1 MRSWMLGMCVLLAST
16 PSLADDKAKA
26 KQLYDEGLRH
36 YQVAEYTQAIDA
48 WKQAYLISKKPLLLF
63 NIGQAYRLSGDCTQ
77 AMTFYDNYTEAEPNP
92 KNQDELDQAVAA
104 CKSGKPTDTKPTD
117 TKPTDTKPTDTKP
130 AITTT
135 TTTETKP
142 VETKPV
148 ETKPAEPTPV
158 APPPPAPA
166 EASSGHRGL
175 GMIIGIG
182 GVVLEGG
189 AVFFALQSKGKAD
202 DVQKYV
208 AMTHTFDDTAKGLQ
222 SDGERDNKLAWGLG
236 IAGGAAIIAG
246 AVLYITGGASE
257 EHGVAIVPT
266 RDGAQVGWSTTF

>member
-1 MRSWMLGMCVLLAST
+1 MRSWLLGMCVLFAST

-77 AMTFYDNYTEAEPNP
+77 AMTFYDNYQEAEPKP
-92 KNQDELDQAVAA
+92 KNQDELDQAIAA
-104 CKSGKPTDTKPTD
+104 CKDAKPAVTDTKPVD
-117 TKPTDTKPTDTKP
+117 TKPV
-130 AITTT
+130 
-135 TTTETKP
+135 ETVP

-148 ETKPAEPTPV
+148 ETKPVAPPPV
-158 APPPPAPA
+158 KVEPPPPAPQA
-166 EASSGHRGL
+166 SSSGHRGL
-175 GMIIGIG
+175 GMIVSIG

-189 AVFFALQSKGKAD
+189 AVFFALQSKSKAD
-202 DVQKYV
+202 DVEKYV
-208 AMTHTFDDTAKGLQ
+208 AQSHVFDAKAKALQ
-222 SDGERDNKLAWGLG
+222 SDGERDNKLAWGFG
-236 IAGGAAIIAG
+236 IAGGAAIVAG
-246 AVLYITGGASE
+246 AVLYFTGGSSD

-266 RDGAQVGWSTTF
+266 GDGAHVSWSTSF

>member
-16 PSLADDKAKA
+16 PSLADDQAKA

-36 YQVAEYTQAIDA
+36 YQVAEYTQAIDS

-63 NIGQAYRLSGDCTQ
+63 NIGQAYRLSGDCAH
-77 AMTFYDNYTEAEPNP
+77 AMTFYDNYTDAEPNP
-92 KNQDELDQAVAA
+92 SNQDELDQAIAA
-104 CKSGKPTDTKPTD
+104 CKNA
-117 TKPTDTKPTDTKP
+117 KP
-130 AITTT
+130 AATTTNPALTTT
-135 TTTETKP
+135 TTTTPTTDTKP

-148 ETKPAEPTPV
+148 ETKPVETPV
-158 APPPPAPA
+158 KVEPPPPPAPA
-166 EASSGHRGL
+166 PSGGHRGVA
-175 GMIIGIG
+175 MIVGIG

-189 AVFFALQSKGKAD
+189 AVFFALQGKSKAD

-208 AMTHTFDDTAKGLQ
+208 MQANVFDAKAKALQ
-222 SDGERDNKLAWGLG
+222 ADGERANKLAWGLG

-246 AVLYITGGASE
+246 AVLYLTGGSGD

-266 RDGAQVGWSTTF
+266 PEGAQVGWSTTF

>member
-1 MRSWMLGMCVLLAST
+1 MCVLLAST

-63 NIGQAYRLSGDCTQ
+63 NIGQAYRLSGDCAQ
-77 AMTFYDNYTEAEPNP
+77 AMTFYDNYTDAEPNP

-104 CKSGKPTDTKPTD
+104 CKNAKPAVTTDTKPPATTD
-117 TKPTDTKPTDTKP
+117 TKPP
-130 AITTT
+130 ALTTT
-135 TTTETKP
+135 TTTKPVDTRP
-142 VETKPV
+142 VETTPV
-148 ETKPAEPTPV
+148 EPPPPVKVEP
-158 APPPPAPA
+158 APPPPAPVQ
-166 EASSGHRGL
+166 EASGGHRGI
-175 GMIIGIG
+175 GMIVGIG

-189 AVFFALQSKGKAD
+189 AVFFALQGGSKAD
-202 DVQKYV
+202 EVQKYV
-208 AMTHTFDDTAKGLQ
+208 MTNGVFDAKAKALQ
-222 SDGERDNKLAWGLG
+222 SDGERDNKLAWGFG

-246 AVLYITGGASE
+246 AVLYLTGGASE

-266 RDGAQVGWSTTF
+266 PDGARVGWSTTF

>member
-1 MRSWMLGMCVLLAST
+1 MRSWLLGMCVLLASA
-16 PSLADDKAKA
+16 PVLADDKAKA
-26 KQLYDEGLRH
+26 KELYDEGLRH

-77 AMTFYDNYTEAEPNP
+77 AMTFYDNYAEAEPNP

-104 CKSGKPTDTKPTD
+104 CKTVKPPAVTTDTKPPVD
-117 TKPTDTKPTDTKP
+117 T
-130 AITTT
+130 
-135 TTTETKP
+135 TKP

-148 ETKPAEPTPV
+148 EVKPVEPPPPV
-158 APPPPAPA
+158 QPEPLPPAPPPAS
-166 EASSGHRGL
+166 ASSGHRGL
-175 GMIIGIG
+175 GMIVGIG

-189 AVFFALQSKGKAD
+189 AVFFALQSSSKSD
-202 DVQKYV
+202 DVVKYV
-208 AMTHTFDDTAKGLQ
+208 DMTHMFDAHAKGLQ
-222 SDGERDNKLAWGLG
+222 SDGELDNKLAWGFG

-246 AVLYITGGASE
+246 AVLYFTGGSSE

-266 RDGAQVGWSTTF
+266 RNGAQVGWSTTF